1 MADSRARRGA
11 HGAATALARST
22 ARLPA
27 WERASPPPGKAEAPP
42 GAGERDARAA
52 GTLTGSAWALRS
64 ASAPAAPGAHGGPSP
79 PAARR
84 PPSAARGPPF
94 SYKPGWQERRRRRRR
109 LRNLPAS
116 RATSARSPAQL
127 RARTAGSRAPAGR
140 VRVGEGKGASR
151 ERAGRE
157 GGRGARVPGACP
169 PAGVAR
175 VEGKQTARAR
185 GRVSATR
192 RSGAGR
198 GRAGQGRGRERT
210 PAWATGG
217 ARPWL
222 WLLIGRGP
230 V

>member
-1 MADSRARRGA
+1 M
-11 HGAATALARST
+11 
-22 ARLPA
+22 
-27 WERASPPPGKAEAPP
+27 
-42 GAGERDARAA
+42 
-52 GTLTGSAWALRS
+52 
-64 ASAPAAPGAHGGPSP
+64 
-79 PAARR
+79 
-84 PPSAARGPPF
+84 
-94 SYKPGWQERRRRRRR
+94 
-109 LRNLPAS
+109 
-116 RATSARSPAQL
+116 
-127 RARTAGSRAPAGR
+127 
-140 VRVGEGKGASR
+140 GEGKGASR